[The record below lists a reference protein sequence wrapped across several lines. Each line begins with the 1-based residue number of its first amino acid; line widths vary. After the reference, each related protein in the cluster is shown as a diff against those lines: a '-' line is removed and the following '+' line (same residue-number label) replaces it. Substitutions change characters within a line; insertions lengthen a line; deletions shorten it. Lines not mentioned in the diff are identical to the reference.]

1 VTGQLS
7 TANATDFRVT
17 GQATSSVATDFR
29 VTGQA
34 TSFVAQDFKLVG
46 ASPEVA
52 VTRDFRLTGKAS
64 ATNTVDFKLV
74 GEIQTALSIGYKQ
87 AALVNANGYWPLTES
102 SAGPFNSIVSG
113 GGSLNAVSTPTAST
127 AAQLFAG
134 ETYLQLD
141 SGDGVQ
147 NYSAAVDPN
156 NFGMAG
162 WFWIDSLPGAG
173 RVVLMGH
180 GDFFNAWSS
189 HHDLVL
195 RSDGKLA
202 MWCNGVEYGLSNAV
216 LQTGR

>member
-1 VTGQLS
+1 MTGQLS

-74 GEIQTALSIGYKQ
+74 GEIRTASSTPYKT
-87 AALVNANGYWPLTES
+87 AALVGANGYWPLTES
-102 SAGPFNSIVSG
+102 SAGPFNSIVGG
-113 GGSLNAVSTPTAST
+113 GGSLSAVNTPTAST
-127 AAQLFAG
+127 AAQLFSN

-147 NYSAAVDPN
+147 GFTASVDGN
-156 NFGMAG
+156 WFGMSG

-173 RVVLMGH
+173 RVILMGH
-180 GDFFNAWSS
+180 GDLFN
-189 HHDLVL
+189 
-195 RSDGKLA
+195 
-202 MWCNGVEYGLSNAV
+202 
-216 LQTGR
+216 T